1 MSSEFDKFNECL
13 KASFWKNVKNN
24 RAERKANGT
33 ALKVE
38 PKPEL
43 KNESEP
49 AMQTAVQQ
57 HQSQPQQQSQLQP
70 MRSTPVPVSAV
81 YNIKCESTVNASLQE
96 LLEKD
101 PKCEEYDDYIPP
113 RAPKTPPMEDYDDMV
128 PRPQT
133 PMEIPNMDDVVE
145 ISDSPERSSRR
156 AMDKLGSKETKSD
169 ELLQEKL
176 WQYFG
181 HRDFKSQLQKE
192 AIETIIART
201 RDVYVSMPTGAGKSL
216 CFQLPGV
223 MQDNKV
229 TIVFSPLLA
238 LIKDQLD
245 TLARIKIPADSINS
259 KMGTRDRERVINDL
273 KSVKTDIRF
282 LYITPEQA
290 NTATF
295 KDIMQH
301 LVKFRKVAYVVV
313 DEAHCVSEWGHDF
326 RPDYLKLGNL
336 RAEYPSVP
344 WIALTATASKHVVED
359 IFHNLRLK
367 EPVAKFKTPCFRHN
381 LYYDVVFK
389 NSIQDDFLHLKDY
402 IESILG
408 KQDEVKPSK
417 RACGIIYCRTRENTE
432 RVATNLTKL
441 GLRTV
446 PYHAGLKQ
454 SERDQVQEDWMEGKY
469 VAIAATISFGMGV
482 DKGSVRFVIH
492 WDNPQNV
499 AAYYQESGR
508 AGRDGKK
515 SFCRIYHC
523 RDECKSIEFL
533 LRQDLQKSKDTP
545 KEEGAKQAVKNFE
558 KMVEFC
564 ESARCR
570 HRLFTDYFGDDPP
583 DCRNM
588 CDVCTNPK
596 KVQKAIDYF
605 QQLAYTGKLKTMTA
619 YDDDPSDLYGG
630 GRKGY
635 ENDYYDGCSSGYS
648 DGREKR
654 KQSESALLIQ
664 KQFLLRKAAAAKD
677 MSMQRSATI
686 GRVKFAMQTP
696 VKVSGLTIAT
706 RETYV
711 TSLADLMKKNVE
723 ICKGIDEPDYSLVY
737 KDFED
742 IAVEMEYEAFTKNT
756 VKSLYH
762 RAIVKQ
768 DIWPLSAIKDTYLP
782 SFLLSVRKLSINL
795 RFFAFWGSI
804 QLRTLQS
811 ISICDYQR
819 G

>member
-1 MSSEFDKFNECL
+1 MSSEFDKFQECL

-38 PKPEL
+38 TKSEL
-43 KNESEP
+43 DASEP
-49 AMQTAVQQ
+49 LTKVIQPLPE
-57 HQSQPQQQSQLQP
+57 PQQQP
-70 MRSTPVPVSAV
+70 PPPTHPETVV
-81 YNIKCESTVNASLQE
+81 YNRKFDAQIDASLEE
-96 LLEKD
+96 LLAKD
-101 PKCEEYDDYIPP
+101 PKCEEYDDYVPP
-113 RAPKTPPMEDYDDMV
+113 RAPKTPPINDYDDMV
-128 PRPQT
+128 HRPQT
-133 PMEIPNMDDVVE
+133 PMEIPDEDG
-145 ISDSPERSSRR
+145 IDILDSPDRSGRR
-156 AMDKLGSKETKSD
+156 ASHPKETKAD
-169 ELLQEKL
+169 ELLLEKL

-245 TLARIKIPADSINS
+245 TLARNKIPADSINS
-259 KMGTRDRERVINDL
+259 KMNARDRERVLNDL

-295 KDIMQH
+295 KELMSQ

-336 RAEYPSVP
+336 RTEYPSIP
-344 WIALTATASKHVVED
+344 WIALTATASKQVVED
-359 IFHNLRLK
+359 IFKNLRLK
-367 EPVAKFKTPCFRHN
+367 EPVAKFKTHCFRHN

-389 NSIQDDFLHLKDY
+389 NCIQDDYLHLKEY
-402 IESILG
+402 IEGILG
-408 KQDEVKPSK
+408 AQDEVKPSK
-417 RACGIIYCRTRENTE
+417 KPCGIIYCRTRENTE
-432 RVATNLTKL
+432 RVAASLTKL

-454 SERDQVQEDWMEGKY
+454 SEREQVQEDWMEGKY

-482 DKGSVRFVIH
+482 DKGSVRFVVH

-499 AAYYQESGR
+499 AAFYQESGR

-515 SFCRIYHC
+515 SYCRIYHC
-523 RDECKSIEFL
+523 REQCKSIEFL
-533 LRQDLQKSKDTP
+533 LRQDLQKSKETH
-545 KEEGAKQAVKNFE
+545 KEDAAKQAVKNFE

-588 CDVCTNPK
+588 CDVCTNQK
-596 KVQKAIDYF
+596 KVEKSIEMF
-605 QQLAYTGKLKTMTA
+605 QQLAYTGKLKTMTV
-619 YDDDPSDLYGG
+619 YDEDPSDMYGG
-630 GRKGY
+630 GRKGAD
-635 ENDYYDGCSSGYS
+635 NDYYDGSSNSYS
-648 DGREKR
+648 EGREKR
-654 KQSESALLIQ
+654 KQKESAVLIQ
-664 KQFLLRKAAAAKD
+664 KQFALRKAAAAKD

-686 GRVKFAMQTP
+686 GRVRFAMQTP

-706 RETYV
+706 RETNV
-711 TSLADLMKKNVE
+711 TTLADLMKKNVE
-723 ICKGIDEPDYSLVY
+723 NCKGIDETDYSLVY

-768 DIWPLSAIKDTYLP
+768 DIWPP
-782 SFLLSVRKLSINL
+782 
-795 RFFAFWGSI
+795 
-804 QLRTLQS
+804 
-811 ISICDYQR
+811 
-819 G
+819 